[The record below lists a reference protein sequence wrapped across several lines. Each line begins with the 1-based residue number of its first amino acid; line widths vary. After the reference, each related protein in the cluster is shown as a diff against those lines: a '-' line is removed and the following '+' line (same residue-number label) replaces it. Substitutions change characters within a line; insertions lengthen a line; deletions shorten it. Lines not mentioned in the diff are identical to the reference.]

1 MVGVG
6 EKSVADKFD
15 VLKSA
20 VGKIPDEE
28 IVDTALNLLVN
39 GRFDLET
46 AFIVDGEDALCGL
59 FNFITSIGPNLQG
72 LVLSMFAAI
81 LRKSASSLTVTLTVF
96 TILMM

>member
-6 EKSVADKFD
+6 EKSVADKFN

-46 AFIVDGEDALCGL
+46 AFIVDGAEALCG
-59 FNFITSIGPNLQG
+59 FFDFITSIGPTLQG

-81 LRKSASSLTVTLTVF
+81 LRKSTYNLDQCWGRQPV
-96 TILMM
+96 